1 MIDIKSNIDHLD
13 GLAAQFMAD
22 DFNDNRLAL
31 IETGKDIRAAAADL
45 KNLRDYAVQLE
56 RNIERMS
63 ADIQTLKDSAG
74 ISLVNELERFID
86 RRITSKLDTLDLTQ
100 PAEEVRDLVR
110 RMVQDGDIVVTVDH
124 SSIDLEL
131 SLEV

>member
-13 GLAAQFMAD
+13 ALAAQYLAD
-22 DFNDNRLAL
+22 DLT
-31 IETGKDIRAAAADL
+31 ETGKDIRAAAADL

-63 ADIQTLKDSAG
+63 ADIQTLNDSAG
-74 ISLVNELERFID
+74 NSLVNELERFID

-110 RMVQDGDIVVTVDH
+110 SMIQDGEIVVTVDH

>member
-13 GLAAQFMAD
+13 ALAAQYLAD
-22 DFNDNRLAL
+22 DLT
-31 IETGKDIRAAAADL
+31 ETGKDIRAAAADL
-45 KNLRDYAVQLE
+45 KNLRDYAIQLE
-56 RNIERMS
+56 RNVSEMS
-63 ADIQTLKDSAG
+63 AEVQTLNDSAG
-74 ISLVNELERFID
+74 KSLANELERFID

-110 RMVQDGDIVVTVDH
+110 SMIQEGEIVVTVDH

>member
-13 GLAAQFMAD
+13 ELAAQYLAD
-22 DFNDNRLAL
+22 DLT
-31 IETGKDIRAAAADL
+31 ETGKDIRAAAADL

-74 ISLVNELERFID
+74 NSLVNELERFID
-86 RRITSKLDTLDLTQ
+86 RRIAAKLDDIN
-100 PAEEVRDLVR
+100 PNEEDIRQQVRS
-110 RMVQDGDIVVTVDH
+110 MIQDGDIVVTVDH

>member
-13 GLAAQFMAD
+13 ALAAQYLAD
-22 DFNDNRLAL
+22 DLT
-31 IETGKDIRAAAADL
+31 ETGKDIRAAAADL

-86 RRITSKLDTLDLTQ
+86 RRISAKLDDIN
-100 PAEEVRDLVR
+100 PNEEDIRQQVRS
-110 RMVQDGDIVVTVDH
+110 MIQDGEIVVTVDH

>member
-13 GLAAQFMAD
+13 ALAAQYLAD
-22 DFNDNRLAL
+22 DLT
-31 IETGKDIRAAAADL
+31 ETGKDIRAAAADL

-86 RRITSKLDTLDLTQ
+86 RRIAAKLDDIN
-100 PAEEVRDLVR
+100 PNEEDIRQQVRS
-110 RMVQDGDIVVTVDH
+110 MIQDGEIVVTVDH

>member
-1 MIDIKSNIDHLD
+1 MIEVKTDIDYLD
-13 GLAAQFMAD
+13 RLAAD
-22 DFNDNRLAL
+22 S
-31 IETGKDIRAAAADL
+31 IEAGRDVTGADIRAAAVDI

-86 RRITSKLDTLDLTQ
+86 RRIAAKLDDIN
-100 PAEEVRDLVR
+100 PNEEDIRQQVRS
-110 RMVQDGDIVVTVDH
+110 MIQEGEIVVTVDH

>member
-13 GLAAQFMAD
+13 ELAAQYLAD
-22 DFNDNRLAL
+22 DLT
-31 IETGKDIRAAAADL
+31 ETGKDIRAAAADL

-63 ADIQTLKDSAG
+63 ADIQTLNDSAG
-74 ISLVNELERFID
+74 NSLVNELERFID
-86 RRITSKLDTLDLTQ
+86 RRIAAKLDDIN
-100 PAEEVRDLVR
+100 PNEEDIRQQVRS
-110 RMVQDGDIVVTVDH
+110 MIQDGDIVVTVDH

>member
-13 GLAAQFMAD
+13 ELAAQYLAD
-22 DFNDNRLAL
+22 DLT
-31 IETGKDIRAAAADL
+31 ETGKDIRAAAADL

-63 ADIQTLKDSAG
+63 ADIQTLNDSAG
-74 ISLVNELERFID
+74 NSLVNELERFID
-86 RRITSKLDTLDLTQ
+86 RRIAAKLDDIN
-100 PAEEVRDLVR
+100 PNEEDIRQQVRS
-110 RMVQDGDIVVTVDH
+110 MIQEGDIVVTVDH